1 MTKTESQQVTGVTV
15 PPRRTECTTLS
26 SITMKIIE
34 LTLLTNDLSE
44 TKRFYG
50 QTMGFKIVHETETDI
65 SFGVGTSKLIFQ
77 QVLETLKPKY
87 HFAFNIPSN
96 QLEEAI
102 HWTLERTGLI
112 ETEGSPIADFDHWN
126 AKAIYFYDYQLNVL
140 EFIVRYDLNNP
151 SNEVFSVDSIL
162 NINEIGIVTDHPLQL
177 AHEIIEKTGTNY
189 FSKGPRRAD
198 FVAIGEETGLLVIS
212 DPNRNWYPTQDS
224 ADKWKVSTKLK
235 IADNEFELEWNAEN
249 G

>member
-34 LTLLTNDLSE
+34 LTLLTNDLPE

-50 QTMGFKIVHETETDI
+50 QTMGFKIDHETETDI

-87 HFAFNIPSN
+87 HLAFNIPSN

-102 HWTLERTGLI
+102 QWTLERTGLI

-126 AKAIYFYDYQLNVL
+126 AKAIYFYDNQMNVL
-140 EFIVRYDLNNP
+140 EFIVRNDLNNP

-162 NINEIGIVTDHPLQL
+162 NINEIGIVADQPLQF
-177 AHEIIEKTGTNY
+177 AHEIIEKTGTQY
-189 FSKGPRRAD
+189 FPKGPKRAD
-198 FVAIGEETGLLVIS
+198 FVAIGDETGLLVVS
-212 DPNRNWYPTQDS
+212 GPNRNWYPTNDS
-224 ADKWKVSTKLK
+224 AEKWKVQAIIKM
-235 IADNEFELEWNAEN
+235 ADQEFELEWNGES